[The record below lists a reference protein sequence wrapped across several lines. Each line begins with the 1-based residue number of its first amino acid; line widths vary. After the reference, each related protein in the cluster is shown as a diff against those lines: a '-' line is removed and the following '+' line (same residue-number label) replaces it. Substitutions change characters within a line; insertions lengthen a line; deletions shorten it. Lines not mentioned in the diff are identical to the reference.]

1 MATNNSNIPAWMSE
15 PWQMTTMNGSSL
27 ATTFSVGFDTSDP
40 LNVKV
45 VFHDGSST
53 YWGILSASSV
63 TSNAVSV
70 SGVTASGQPFQIDYT
85 SGTLQCRLDDTSTQG
100 RLQAGGRGRTAVT
113 SSPQAMARVVA
124 SQEVGG
130 GSTPATT
137 SPLAAA
143 RIIDSQYG
151 GGGSTPTWVASD
163 GGSNRIGKPGPYPM
177 VKATPDAVRA

>member
-1 MATNNSNIPAWMSE
+1 MATNDSNIPAWMSE

-27 ATTFSVGFDTSDP
+27 TTTFNVAFDTSDP

-53 YWGILSASSV
+53 YWGVLSASSV

-85 SGTLQCRLDDTSTQG
+85 SGTLGTLQCRLDDTSTQG
-100 RLQAGGRGRTAVT
+100 RVKTRGPGRTAVT
-113 SSPQAMARVVA
+113 A
-124 SQEVGG
+124 
-130 GSTPATT
+130 

-143 RIIDSQYG
+143 RVIASQDG
-151 GGGSTPTWVASD
+151 GGGSTPTWVANDTGSGRGIKWPHPRT
-163 GGSNRIGKPGPYPM
+163 GG
-177 VKATPDAVRA
+177 TPDAVQA